1 VNDQSASNATIDN
14 LVQLLG
20 QERRRVADLEETLA
34 VKQEAERDMAL
45 RLMRLQGWV
54 REVVDAHLQGDLP
67 RFAEAL
73 VFAGTLADDD
83 LG

>member
-1 VNDQSASNATIDN
+1 MTDQVAYDAAIEN
-14 LVQLLG
+14 LLQLLG
-20 QERRRVADLEETLA
+20 QERRHVADLQDTLA
-34 VKQEAERDMAL
+34 LKQEAERAL
-45 RLMRLQGWV
+45 AIRLMRLQGWV

-83 LG
+83 P

>member
-1 VNDQSASNATIDN
+1 MTDQVAYDAAIEN
-14 LVQLLG
+14 LLHLLG
-20 QERRRVADLEETLA
+20 QERRHVADLQDTLA
-34 VKQEAERDMAL
+34 LKQEAERAL
-45 RLMRLQGWV
+45 AIRLMRLQGWV

-83 LG
+83 P